1 VIDDRF
7 AAVTV
12 SRVVLE
18 IPPVAAVM
26 VVFCPAVVEVANP
39 EALMVAAAVFE
50 EDHVTEDVRSCVLL
64 SEKVPVAWN

>member
-1 VIDDRF
+1 MIDESV

-12 SRVVLE
+12 RIVVLE

-39 EALMVAAAVFE
+39 DVFMVAAAVFE
-50 EDHVTEDVRSCVLL
+50 EDHVTEEVRSCVLL